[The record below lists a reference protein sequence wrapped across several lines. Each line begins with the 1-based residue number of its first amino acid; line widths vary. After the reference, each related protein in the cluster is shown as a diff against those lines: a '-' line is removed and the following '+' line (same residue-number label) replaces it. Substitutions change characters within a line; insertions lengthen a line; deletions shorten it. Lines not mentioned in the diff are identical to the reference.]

1 MQVDI
6 SAQALAAQGVRLKVL
21 AQIFPV
27 LRHEA
32 IAPLSNATLAA
43 AMLGHAPEGADA
55 EARQQRCE
63 RLAGDLNDMLEDS
76 VSVIRDLDQWF
87 SDNGA
92 TLPLATLLKECRKL
106 LFSQLMWSKRRVRWP
121 EDPGMLELPAF
132 SSRYLLMAWLL
143 CLVAWLPEDAEVELD
158 TADPSAWHARF
169 AFAQHAPVLCGTG
182 RARAVRRARHRMA
195 GRRFRLALRAAAADL
210 VLAPQRRPRQ

>member
-43 AMLGHAPEGADA
+43 AMLSHAPEGTDA

-92 TLPLATLLKECRKL
+92 MLPLATLLKECRKL

-169 AFAQHAPVLCGTG
+169 AVPAQAPDGPALFD
-182 RARAVRRARHRMA
+182 ARDIEW
-195 GRRFRLALRAAAADL
+195 LAADSGWRFERQPQIWSL
-210 VLAPQRRPRQ
+210 HRNAAPGNEPA

>member
-43 AMLGHAPEGADA
+43 AMLGHAPEGTDA

-63 RLAGDLNDMLEDS
+63 RLAGDLNDM
-76 VSVIRDLDQWF
+76 
-87 SDNGA
+87 
-92 TLPLATLLKECRKL
+92 
-106 LFSQLMWSKRRVRWP
+106 
-121 EDPGMLELPAF
+121 
-132 SSRYLLMAWLL
+132 
-143 CLVAWLPEDAEVELD
+143 
-158 TADPSAWHARF
+158 
-169 AFAQHAPVLCGTG
+169 
-182 RARAVRRARHRMA
+182 
-195 GRRFRLALRAAAADL
+195 
-210 VLAPQRRPRQ
+210 